1 MIRRQESPV
10 PSTTLFSVLIFI
22 LSTEVEARFIPH
34 GCSRSSCG
42 DIEII
47 DYPFRL
53 KTDPPGCGETVFQLS
68 CENNK
73 TILEFHSGKYYVKQ
87 ISYDD
92 NRLRVVDFNLAS
104 GSCSLPYKSVS
115 VDEVRDDHHYRLVS
129 NTYTSFIKC
138 SNNLSDQAY
147 RLLPCLSGNGSSFYV
162 SYDNY
167 IISNL
172 QGPCS
177 FISRVPTVYQTVLFP
192 SFDSILQ
199 LMQTGFDLEWSIE
212 CWDSSFS
219 YDCYKSGNY
228 HPPWFAAFSMT
239 WNVLSAIYLVGR
251 FILAP
256 IGIFGFLIHKYMTT
270 KKAIDN
276 EQRFL
281 RRQQHSMPRRY
292 SYSDIIAITNNFEN
306 KLGQGGFG
314 TVYKGQLRDGF
325 SVAVKML
332 DNPKCNDED
341 FINEVSIIGRIHQVN
356 IVWLMGF
363 CSEGCHR
370 ALVFEYMAN
379 GSLDKLLF
387 SREAER
393 HLVGWEKLLQIA
405 LGTARGIE
413 HLHGG
418 CNVCILHSDIKPQNV
433 LLDNNFIPKV
443 SDFGLSKFYP
453 EEKDFVSISTTR
465 GTIGYIAPEMISRNL
480 GAVSCKSDVYSFGML
495 LLEMAGRRNSNS
507 KGNCSSELYF
517 LSWVYDHLIERADLQ
532 LENVTEIEA
541 AIPRKLC
548 LVGLWCIQK
557 AASDRPSMTKVVE
570 MLEANVDDLQL
581 PPNALSFPQSIS
593 KEPQSDSSTELL
605 ISDTVEQSL

>member
-115 VDEVRDDHHYRLVS
+115 VDEVSDDHHYRLVS

-219 YDCYKSGNY
+219 YDCYKSGQSN
-228 HPPWFAAFSMT
+228 P
-239 WNVLSAIYLVGR
+239 
-251 FILAP
+251 
-256 IGIFGFLIHKYMTT
+256 
-270 KKAIDN
+270 
-276 EQRFL
+276 
-281 RRQQHSMPRRY
+281 
-292 SYSDIIAITNNFEN
+292 NN
-306 KLGQGGFG
+306 
-314 TVYKGQLRDGF
+314 
-325 SVAVKML
+325 
-332 DNPKCNDED
+332 
-341 FINEVSIIGRIHQVN
+341 
-356 IVWLMGF
+356 
-363 CSEGCHR
+363 
-370 ALVFEYMAN
+370 
-379 GSLDKLLF
+379 LLF
-387 SREAER
+387 F
-393 HLVGWEKLLQIA
+393 LYLL
-405 LGTARGIE
+405 
-413 HLHGG
+413 
-418 CNVCILHSDIKPQNV
+418 
-433 LLDNNFIPKV
+433 
-443 SDFGLSKFYP
+443 
-453 EEKDFVSISTTR
+453 
-465 GTIGYIAPEMISRNL
+465 
-480 GAVSCKSDVYSFGML
+480 
-495 LLEMAGRRNSNS
+495 
-507 KGNCSSELYF
+507 
-517 LSWVYDHLIERADLQ
+517 
-532 LENVTEIEA
+532 
-541 AIPRKLC
+541 
-548 LVGLWCIQK
+548 
-557 AASDRPSMTKVVE
+557 
-570 MLEANVDDLQL
+570 
-581 PPNALSFPQSIS
+581 
-593 KEPQSDSSTELL
+593 
-605 ISDTVEQSL
+605 